1 MVNCSGSSLT
11 HIHAAQ
17 VTCFLARNT
26 QNHSVLH
33 FIPFFDHKLQKSKW
47 MTFMTIL
54 LKMLC
59 LYIFIAG
66 LLSIWLRYLENIDL
80 YCSLFLEMLMS

>member
-1 MVNCSGSSLT
+1 
-11 HIHAAQ
+11 
-17 VTCFLARNT
+17 
-26 QNHSVLH
+26 
-33 FIPFFDHKLQKSKW
+33 
-47 MTFMTIL
+47 MTIS